1 MPQPVQQPASQ
12 EAGNK
17 KLILVIVAIAAV
29 FLIVAIIFGVLL
41 LNKLGDNDSSDN
53 KDEVKTEEASDED
66 TANASDKDVD
76 EAEGEDSFGESVAD
90 SGAAGDDDLSAYI
103 AERFPKLTE
112 GYAQPKSDKTF
123 WIPIDDA
130 TRAKLASFDIFVIPS
145 I

>member
-1 MPQPVQQPASQ
+1 MFCKNCGS
-12 EAGNK
+12 E
-17 KLILVIVAIAAV
+17 IA
-29 FLIVAIIFGVLL
+29 
-41 LNKLGDNDSSDN
+41 
-53 KDEVKTEEASDED
+53 EEASDED

-112 GYAQPKSDKTF
+112 SYAQPKSDETF

-130 TRAKLASFDIFVIPS
+130 TRAKLDALDNDYNKIAWVVEYAFRQLPNIVVSFTINKYKFIYTGV
-145 I
+145 